1 MRLHFPLPHSQSL
14 AWKRKNELTDLNR
27 YFIVGNLAQTHEEVV
42 RFAALL
48 RGTES
53 AAQAISYGL
62 DSISIFAQVG
72 GFYLNFGLW
81 AVALLPAWL
90 IVRKIGIE
98 YKGIE
103 EEQNSAEEEEEARQE
118 DAGKVEITPKEI

>member
-1 MRLHFPLPHSQSL
+1 MS
-14 AWKRKNELTDLNR
+14 R
-27 YFIVGNLAQTHEEVV
+27 YFIVGNLAKSHEEVV

-81 AVALLPAWL
+81 ALALLPAWL
-90 IVRKIGIE
+90 IVHKIGVE
-98 YKGIE
+98 YKGIQ
-103 EEQNSAEEEEEARQE
+103 EEQTESGE
-118 DAGKVEITPKEI
+118 DELGQHVGREVAVAHKEI

>member
-1 MRLHFPLPHSQSL
+1 
-14 AWKRKNELTDLNR
+14 LNR
-27 YFIVGNLAQTHEEVV
+27 YFIVGNLAQNHEEVV

-118 DAGKVEITPKEI
+118 DAGRVEITPKEI